1 MEPQYDKRSPVP
13 RLVVQGAATRSVKLT
28 DGTSTVS
35 ISPRTST
42 FAGLSFA
49 TDILPAYYQHLRA
62 VYARPLVLKPS
73 VRLSALAVLG
83 FDQLVPVWLEK
94 EGAHF
99 YCNKI
104 DNWEEADASTPVEL
118 LRLTF

>member
-1 MEPQYDKRSPVP
+1 MARHQLASAR
-13 RLVVQGAATRSVKLT
+13 G
-28 DGTSTVS
+28 
-35 ISPRTST
+35 IST

-49 TDILPAYYQHLRA
+49 IDLLPTYYAHLRA

-73 VRLSALAVLG
+73 VRLSAQDVLD
-83 FDQLVPVWLEK
+83 FNQLVPVWPEK
-94 EGAHF
+94 EGSYF

-104 DNWEEADASTPVEL
+104 TNWEEGQALTSVEL